1 MRRAPVS
8 FRLWHGHLGKD
19 SDVSASILAVVNW
32 QFLSTPIFGILIQAL
47 IVDLCLVDH
56 LAESEEVVHVELAQ
70 IGSNV
75 VYHCIDIIIEL
86 DDSDEI
92 EVIIYSF

>member
-1 MRRAPVS
+1 
-8 FRLWHGHLGKD
+8 
-19 SDVSASILAVVNW
+19 
-32 QFLSTPIFGILIQAL
+32 L